1 MTARARPGEQ
11 NLFCFLAAQ
20 SHLKGAFKLQNSK
33 YKALLTAV
41 AANCLCLRRS
51 FHRLLNLKLVFRSC
65 NVAMACYGTGPNSRI
80 LPET

>member
-33 YKALLTAV
+33 YKALLTAL

-51 FHRLLNLKLVFRSC
+51 FHRLLNPEAGLQVLQR
-65 NVAMACYGTGPNSRI
+65 CYGMLWHWSEFPN
-80 LPET
+80 PA